1 MSEATLVL
9 AIESSC
15 DETSVS
21 IIKNGTEILSNIVL
35 SQIESHKR
43 FGGVVPEVASRHH
56 VEGITAT
63 IDEALNTADVTMKQV
78 DAVAVTQGP
87 GLIGALLV
95 GINAAKALA
104 FAYDKPLIPVHH
116 IAGHIYANHLE
127 KPLQFPVMSL
137 IVSGGHTELIYMK
150 NHLNFEVIGETRDD
164 AVGEAY
170 DKVARTIGLSYPGGP
185 QVDKLAVQGQD
196 SYDFPRVWLDKD
208 SYDFS
213 FSGLKSAVI
222 NKLHNVRQKGLEINE
237 ADVATSFQNSVVEV
251 LVGKSIAAC
260 EAYNVNQLIVAGGVA
275 SNKGLRSA
283 LSEACESHNITLS
296 IPSPKLCTDNAAMIG
311 AAAHYLYHAG
321 ITADMTLNGVNS
333 LDIEAF
339 TVK

>member
-1 MSEATLVL
+1 MNETIIL

-21 IIKNGTEILSNIVL
+21 VIKNGTDILSNIVL

-56 VEGITAT
+56 VEGITTT
-63 IDEALNTADVTMKQV
+63 IDEALNTADVTMMQV

-150 NHLNFEVIGETRDD
+150 DHLNFEVIGETRDD

-185 QVDKLAVQGQD
+185 QVDKLAAQGQD

-222 NKLHNVRQKGLEINE
+222 NKLHNIRQKGEEINK

-251 LVGKSIAAC
+251 LVGKSISAC
-260 EAYNVNQLIVAGGVA
+260 ETYSVNQLIVAGGVA

-311 AAAHYLYHAG
+311 AAAHYLYNAG
-321 ITADMTLNGVNS
+321 ITADMKLNGVNS

>member
-1 MSEATLVL
+1 MNETIIL

-21 IIKNGTEILSNIVL
+21 VIKNGTDILSNIVL

-56 VEGITAT
+56 VEGITTT
-63 IDEALNTADVTMKQV
+63 IDEALNTADVTMMQV

-150 NHLNFEVIGETRDD
+150 DHLNFEVIGETRDD

-185 QVDKLAVQGQD
+185 QVDKLAAQGQD

-222 NKLHNVRQKGLEINE
+222 NKLHNIRQKGEEINK
-237 ADVATSFQNSVVEV
+237 ANVATSFQNSVVEV
-251 LVGKSIAAC
+251 LVGKSISAC
-260 EAYNVNQLIVAGGVA
+260 EAYSVNQLIVAGGVA

-311 AAAHYLYHAG
+311 AAAHYLYNAG
-321 ITADMTLNGVNS
+321 VTADMTLNGVNS

>member
-1 MSEATLVL
+1 MNETIIL

-21 IIKNGTEILSNIVL
+21 VIKNGTDILSNIVL

-56 VEGITAT
+56 VEGITTT
-63 IDEALNTADVTMKQV
+63 IDEALNTADVTMMQV

-116 IAGHIYANHLE
+116 IAGHIYANNLE

-150 NHLNFEVIGETRDD
+150 DHLNFEVIGETRDD

-185 QVDKLAVQGQD
+185 QVDKLAAQGQD

-222 NKLHNVRQKGLEINE
+222 NKLHNIRQKGEEINK
-237 ADVATSFQNSVVEV
+237 ANVATSFQNSVVEV
-251 LVGKSIAAC
+251 LVGKSISAC
-260 EAYNVNQLIVAGGVA
+260 EAYSVNQLIVAGGVA

-311 AAAHYLYHAG
+311 AAAHYLYNAG
-321 ITADMTLNGVNS
+321 VTADMTLNGVNS

>member
-1 MSEATLVL
+1 MNETIIL

-21 IIKNGTEILSNIVL
+21 VIKNGTDILSNIVL

-56 VEGITAT
+56 VEGITTT
-63 IDEALNTADVTMKQV
+63 IDEALNTADVTMMQV

-150 NHLNFEVIGETRDD
+150 DHLNFEVIGETRDD

-185 QVDKLAVQGQD
+185 QVDKLAAQGQD

-222 NKLHNVRQKGLEINE
+222 NKLHNIRQKGEEINK

-251 LVGKSIAAC
+251 LVGKSISAC
-260 EAYNVNQLIVAGGVA
+260 ETYSVNQLIVAGGVA

-311 AAAHYLYHAG
+311 AAAHYLYNAG
-321 ITADMTLNGVNS
+321 VTADMTLNGVNS

>member
-1 MSEATLVL
+1 M
-9 AIESSC
+9 
-15 DETSVS
+15 
-21 IIKNGTEILSNIVL
+21 
-35 SQIESHKR
+35 
-43 FGGVVPEVASRHH
+43 
-56 VEGITAT
+56 
-63 IDEALNTADVTMKQV
+63 
-78 DAVAVTQGP
+78 
-87 GLIGALLV
+87 

-127 KPLQFPVMSL
+127 EPLQFPLIAL

-150 NHLNFEVIGETRDD
+150 DHLNFEVIGETRDD

-185 QVDKLAVQGQD
+185 QVDKLAAQGAD
-196 SYDFPRVWLDKD
+196 VYEFPRVWLEKD

-222 NKLHNVRQKGLEINE
+222 NKLHNLKQKGETINN

-251 LVGKSIAAC
+251 LVGKTIAAC
-260 EAYNVNQLIVAGGVA
+260 NAYHVQNLIVAGGVA
-275 SNKGLRSA
+275 SNKGLRQS
-283 LSEACESHNITLS
+283 LNEACKENNISLA

-311 AAAHYLYHAG
+311 AAGYYLYKESA
-321 ITADMTLNGVNS
+321 TADLALNGFGNM
-333 LDIEAF
+333 DIELF
-339 TVK
+339 SQ